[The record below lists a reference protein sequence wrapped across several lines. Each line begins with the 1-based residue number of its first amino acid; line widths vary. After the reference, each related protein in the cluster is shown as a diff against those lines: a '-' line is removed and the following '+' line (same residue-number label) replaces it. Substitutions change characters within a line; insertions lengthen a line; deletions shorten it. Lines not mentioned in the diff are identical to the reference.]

1 MTINFITSLYTTVVN
16 DPNRK
21 WWHKSKRQLIS
32 DFILEIDGKR
42 FVIPKGYIFDGSSI
56 PRPLWS
62 IFPPSYDPAWRA
74 SAVHDYFY
82 THLYKHYSKEF
93 ADDVFYRVML
103 KDGASPLVAKLF
115 YLAVKWFGRGN
126 W

>member
-1 MTINFITSLYTTVVN
+1 MTVHFITGLHTTVVN

-21 WWHKSKRQLIS
+21 WWHKSERQLIS
-32 DFILEIDGKR
+32 DFVLEIDGKR
-42 FVIPKGYIFDGSSI
+42 FVIPKGYVFDGSSI
-56 PRPLWS
+56 PRPLWI

-82 THLYKHYSKEF
+82 THLYKRYSKEF
-93 ADDVFYRVML
+93 ADDTFYRIML
-103 KDGASPLVAKLF
+103 KDGSSPLVAKLF
-115 YLAVKWFGRGN
+115 YLAVKWFGKGG